1 MNRPQ
6 IAVTRSESGL
16 GIQYDGMPMV
26 LDLRAGIPVDNR
38 WLWSFDGSLRL
49 VGSQEEKG
57 SDLLGDYTSLVLTYA
72 DETGPLVR
80 QAVKRYDE
88 DCFVVVETT
97 ALGELRGTA
106 LEDSF
111 FTTTFN
117 SPVVRPADGLSYL
130 VYTWGL
136 LGGEGTGVA
145 GHFPDVALARDL
157 ADLPERLRLADF
169 SPTLDVHHT
178 SNKPFAPLIAYDSQ
192 ERTLVMSPLNH
203 FLVSPMRLVETP
215 QGTGVARGL
224 HGAVDVIP
232 AGTTTRTILTFGT
245 GLVPTVLKWG
255 ELLLRSV
262 GKERRKAQD
271 SLVARALGFWN
282 CYGGYY
288 AELFRPTSQSTLEE
302 LAEYFQEADLPIR
315 YWGLDLWYQYR
326 KVGFVSSYQANP
338 EKYPKGLK
346 PVHQSTEIPFLLHMS
361 AFDRDN
367 DYLDTHH
374 FTVDEGG
381 SYPTGPELFR
391 ELAREFK
398 YRGATGVWH
407 DFLRTQLQNCCSL
420 RELVGPADQWFDHL
434 ATSMAE
440 SGLDVMLCM
449 PTVGHYLASAAYD
462 NVVAVRTSTDYV
474 NHQPGQLEL
483 LSQLKE
489 YRTEFSPQRNLRQ
502 NLMLAFLAGALGLAP
517 SHDVF
522 ISNREHPEGFANPHA
537 DRDALMRAL
546 SAGIVGLGDKLGY
559 VDREVAGKLAF
570 PDGSLAQPDH
580 PPYPVAS
587 TLHSGVTAFYT
598 TTSVSGY
605 CWTYLVLL
613 NLTDT
618 AAEYR
623 LDLGP
628 FLQGTDSVV
637 YDYHVR
643 QVVADRVISGSAA
656 PGEGRYLVIV
666 PRVGKLYPLG
676 FPDKYVPLSGRQVKA
691 IDVEPQGVK
700 IDLDLPPGRNYTFAV
715 VGTEGLAPSGRGVNI
730 LDVEQRGELTF
741 LEFRAEASRCS
752 LSLIE

>member
-6 IAVTRSESGL
+6 LAVTRSDSGL
-16 GIQYDGMPMV
+16 GIQYDNAPMV
-26 LDLRAGIPVDNR
+26 LDLGAGIPVDNR

-49 VGSQEEKG
+49 VASQEETG
-57 SDLLGDYTSLVLTYA
+57 NDLLGDHTSLLLTYA
-72 DETGPLVR
+72 DEADPVVR
-80 QAVKRYDE
+80 QAVKRYE
-88 DCFVVVETT
+88 QDCFVVVETT
-97 ALGELRGTA
+97 ALRELRGTA
-106 LEDSF
+106 QEDSF

-117 SPVVRPADGLSYL
+117 SPVVRPAGGLSYL

-157 ADLPERLRLADF
+157 AELPEQLRLADF
-169 SPTLDVHHT
+169 SPTLDVHYT
-178 SNKPFAPLIAYDSQ
+178 SNKPFAPLIGYDSQ
-192 ERTLVMSPLNH
+192 ERTMVMSPLNH

-215 QGTGVARGL
+215 EGTGVARGL

-262 GKERRKAQD
+262 GKVRSKAQD
-271 SLVARALGFWN
+271 SLVTRSLGFWN

-288 AELFRPTSQSTLEE
+288 AELFRPTSQSTLDD
-302 LAEYFQEADLPIR
+302 LAEYFQEADLPIK

-326 KVGFVSSYQANP
+326 KVGFVSSYQPNP

-346 PVHQSTEIPFLLHMS
+346 PVFQGTGIPFLLHMS
-361 AFDRDN
+361 AFERDN
-367 DYLDTHH
+367 LYLDTHH
-374 FTVDEGG
+374 FSVDEGA

-398 YRGATGVWH
+398 DWGAIGVWH
-407 DFLRTQLQNCCSL
+407 DFLRTQLQNSRSL
-420 RELVGPADQWFDHL
+420 RERVGPADQWFDYL

-449 PTVGHYLASAAYD
+449 PTIGHYLASSAYD

-489 YRTEFSPQRNLRQ
+489 YRTAFSPQRNLRQ
-502 NLMLAFLAGALGLAP
+502 NLMLSFLAGALGLAP

-522 ISNREHPEGFANPHA
+522 VSNREHPEGFANPHA

-546 SAGIVGLGDKLGY
+546 SAGIVGLGDKLGN

-587 TLHSGVTAFYT
+587 TLHSSVTAFYT

-605 CWTYLVLL
+605 RWTYLVLS
-613 NLTDT
+613 NLTEA
-618 AAEYR
+618 AAEYH
-623 LDLGP
+623 LDLEP
-628 FLQGTDSVV
+628 LLQGTDSVV
-637 YDYHVR
+637 YDYHAR

-666 PRVGKLYPLG
+666 PRLGKFYPLG
-676 FPDKYVPLSGRQVKA
+676 FVDKYVPLSGRQVKA
-691 IDVEPQGVK
+691 IGVGPEVVTVE
-700 IDLDLPPGRNYTFAV
+700 LDLPAGRNYTFAV
-715 VGTEGLAPSGRGVNI
+715 VGTDNLSATGQGMK
-730 LDVEQRGELTF
+730 VESVETRGELIYI
-741 LEFRAEASRCS
+741 EFVVDSPLCS
-752 LSLIE
+752 LLLKD